1 MSRRHELKWL
11 AVEAMKKVRIAF
23 WSLVVVAAV
32 VAAALWMIER
42 NPEPVTARIDPQ
54 AERFAADFELTD
66 HNGMIQSDEDFRG
79 RWMLVFFGF
88 TNCPDVCPMG
98 LATIAQVMDDLDATG
113 AAVQPLFITVDP
125 ERDTPS
131 VLADYVPRFGP
142 GILGLSGSPE
152 QIERT
157 ADTFN
162 IYYQKVEQA
171 SAPDGY
177 TMGHT
182 SSFLLFDPEGEF
194 VRIYEYNQ
202 NPAVIASDLRERIG
216 T

>member
-1 MSRRHELKWL
+1 
-11 AVEAMKKVRIAF
+11 MKKVRIVLWSAVVLAAIGSAAF
-23 WSLVVVAAV
+23 WMAKTGHESTTAYVD
-32 VAAALWMIER
+32 
-42 NPEPVTARIDPQ
+42 PE
-54 AERFAADFELTD
+54 AERFVADFEMTD
-66 HNGMIQSDEDFRG
+66 HNGMMQTDGDFRG
-79 RWMLVFFGF
+79 HWMLVFFGF

-98 LATIAQVMDDLDATG
+98 LATIAQVMDELGTQG
-113 AAVQPLFITVDP
+113 SAVQPLFITVDP

-131 VLADYVPRFGP
+131 ALANYVPQFGP
-142 GILGLSGSPE
+142 GILGLSGPPD

-157 ADTFN
+157 AQTFK
-162 IYYQKVEQA
+162 IYYQKIEEA

-194 VRIYEYNQ
+194 VRIYEYDAE
-202 NPAVIASDLRERIG
+202 PGLIVTDLRERIG